1 MSISSHVS
9 DDGKTITIKVD
20 GRFDFSVHRDFRSA
34 YSQLEPAQS
43 NYVIDLTRTEY
54 MDSAA
59 LGMLLVLRERAG
71 NDPSKVK
78 LVGCKPEIQQIL
90 DISRFDQLFTI
101 V

>member
-9 DDGKTITIKVD
+9 DDGKTVTIKVD
-20 GRFDFSVHRDFRSA
+20 GRFDFSVHRDFRTA
-34 YSQLEPAQS
+34 YRLLDPTQS
-43 NYVIDLTRTEY
+43 SYVIDLTQTSY

-59 LGMLLVLRERAG
+59 LGMLLVLRERVG
-71 NDPSKVK
+71 NDPSRVK
-78 LVGCKPEIQQIL
+78 LVGCNPEIQQIL